1 MTTLLLSVTAVLS
14 TAVPVAH
21 GADITL
27 PAARI
32 VTLPNGARLILAE
45 KRDVPLISFS
55 AYVQGGALTDPVG
68 KEGLAALT
76 AEMLRKGAGKRS
88 AQQIAYEIDT
98 SGAVFGMGAGT
109 EVTWISGEFLERDEG
124 L

>member
-1 MTTLLLSVTAVLS
+1 MRRLGRVVAIVVSAAVLLPGVVGVS
-14 TAVPVAH
+14 DA
-21 GADITL
+21 ADITL
-27 PAARI
+27 PAART
-32 VTLPNGARLILAE
+32 VTLQNGARLILAQ

-55 AYVQGGALTDPVG
+55 AYVQGGALTDPEG

-98 SGAVFGMGAGT
+98 AGAVFGMGSGV
-109 EVTWISGEFLERDEG
+109 EVTWISGE
-124 L
+124 